1 MGGSVSGS
9 SDAEVVVHLVKA
21 VMLKPSTSLGFFSHC
36 QSLTRCTTVD
46 AVLQK
51 PCRMRMMQPLAARGS
66 LVQVLACLRLRR
78 KHFAGTKLAEH
89 TPTRACVHKAHSSAS
104 ALGASPFIL
113 RPPAALVSLY
123 CRSPLTFSHVTCDT
137 ETSQTLQLE
146 QNIAP
151 CHCRRSDPC

>member
-9 SDAEVVVHLVKA
+9 SDAEAVVHLVKA

-51 PCRMRMMQPLAARGS
+51 LCRTRMMQPLAARGS

-89 TPTRACVHKAHSSAS
+89 MPMHAQAHSSDS
-104 ALGASPFIL
+104 ALGALS
-113 RPPAALVSLY
+113 
-123 CRSPLTFSHVTCDT
+123 
-137 ETSQTLQLE
+137 
-146 QNIAP
+146 
-151 CHCRRSDPC
+151 